1 MTNPATLSV
10 DRDMMSPV
18 PTRSADLVGRD
29 AELTELS
36 SRLGIV
42 ASPDVRGAR
51 PIVLLAGDA
60 GVGKT
65 RLLTELRDRA
75 HAAGWRVVAGHSLDL
90 GDSALPY
97 LAFSEILGRLVA
109 EQPDVTAATLDD
121 HPALARLQPGRRIR
135 SLDDG
140 RDDGGL
146 QRADLF
152 EAVHAL
158 LTRAAAA
165 APLLVIVEDT
175 HWADQSTRDLLSFLF
190 TRPFATPVH
199 LVVSYR
205 SDDLH
210 RRHPLRRQVA
220 EWARLRDVER
230 IQLDPLPA
238 PAVRRLV
245 RLLHPDPIAE
255 SDVAD
260 IVSRAE
266 GNAFFVEELVG
277 ATWATGGVPADLAD
291 VLLVRLDRLDDA
303 ARQVVR
309 TAAAAGRQ
317 VSHHL
322 LAAASGLDE
331 RALDGALRDA
341 VEMNVLVPVRDAYAF
356 RHALLGEAVYDDLLP
371 GERVRLHA
379 SYAAVLRAGTVAGTS
394 AELARHARLG
404 QDPRTAL
411 FASIGAGD
419 DAMRVGGPEEAAQHY
434 EQALTLLSD
443 PAAGDLTGVDVPD
456 LVLRTADA
464 LTAAGHVPRA
474 NAVLRE
480 QLEQLPDSA
489 PDADRGRLMT
499 SLALG
504 LAITDT
510 PDDELEMA
518 RRAVE
523 LVAEA
528 SPQQRARSLAGYARI
543 LSGHLRQDDARDAAT
558 EALALTRQLDMP
570 RLSADIHTTLAH
582 LDKHALVDEIG
593 VSLREV
599 IQQARA
605 AGAINAELRARYLLG
620 RFHQDRAE
628 FDAAVGAYAAT
639 RARGAEVGTPWAPYA
654 FESRF
659 MESVVLFSAGRWDD
673 AAALVDMSGEAPPP
687 IYEAML
693 DAVSAQVRAG
703 RGEAGAAERARSVRG
718 YWSKEGI
725 VAITAATALLEL
737 AEQDGDVDLAM
748 TTYDDVVGVLSRT
761 WHERFQARLRLA
773 TQALGVLGTAAPRL
787 SAAERAELAP
797 VAADLLADGHRV
809 HDHYRELAIEFGP
822 ETRAWIVRLDAEH
835 LRWRWAAQLDAPDEE
850 TLVGAWRLA
859 EEAFDAYGHAH
870 ELARVRARLAAI
882 LRSGDPAGSRAL
894 ADAAR
899 ATAHALG
906 AVPLVTE
913 LVALGSQPVR
923 REAPAADALTPRERE
938 ILELVAQG
946 RSNGEIGK
954 QLFISVKTVSVHVS
968 NILGKLDAA
977 SRTEA
982 AAIARRRGLLG

>member
-1 MTNPATLSV
+1 MMVTVPAH
-10 DRDMMSPV
+10 
-18 PTRSADLVGRD
+18 SADLVGRD
-29 AELTELS
+29 AELEELS

-42 ASPDVRGAR
+42 ASARTDGDRSGRPDR
-51 PIVLLAGDA
+51 PGQQMVLLAGDA

-75 HAAGWRVVAGHSLDL
+75 HAAGWQAVAGHSLDL

-97 LAFSEILGRLVA
+97 LAFSEILGRLVVD
-109 EQPDVTAATLDD
+109 QPGMIAATLED

-135 SLDDG
+135 SLEDG
-140 RDDGGL
+140 REDGGL

-158 LTRAAAA
+158 LTRAAAD

-190 TRPFATPVH
+190 TRPFETAVH

-220 EWARLRDVER
+220 EWSRLRDVER
-230 IQLDPLPA
+230 IQLDPLAA
-238 PAVRRLV
+238 PDVRRLV

-255 SDVAD
+255 SDVVD
-260 IVSRAE
+260 IVTRAE

-277 ATWATGGVPADLAD
+277 ATWETGGVPADLAD
-291 VLLVRLDRLDDA
+291 LLLVRLDRLDDA

-309 TAAAAGRQ
+309 TAAVAGRQ

-322 LAAASGLDE
+322 LAAASGVDP

-341 VEMNVLVPVRDAYAF
+341 VEMNVLVPVREAYAF

-379 SYAAVLRAGTVAGTS
+379 SYAAVLRTGAAVGTS

-411 FASIGAGD
+411 FASIEAGT
-419 DAMRVGGPEEAAQHY
+419 DAMRVGGPEEAAQHF
-434 EQALTLLSD
+434 EQALTLVCD
-443 PAAGDLTGVDVPD
+443 PAVGDLAEIDLPD
-456 LVLRTADA
+456 LVVRTADA

-474 NAVLRE
+474 NAMLRE
-480 QLEQLPDSA
+480 QLEQLPA
-489 PDADRGRLMT
+489 DATDVDRGRLMT

-504 LAITDT
+504 LAITDH
-510 PDDELEMA
+510 PDDEVEMA
-518 RRAVE
+518 RLAVE
-523 LVAEA
+523 LVANA

-543 LSGHLRQDDARDAAT
+543 LSGHLRHDEARDAAT

-570 RLSADIHTTLAH
+570 RLSADIHTTLAG
-582 LDKHALVDEIG
+582 LDRRALVDEIG

-599 IQQARA
+599 IEQARA
-605 AGAINAELRARYLLG
+605 AGAVNAELRARYLLG

-628 FDAAVGAYAAT
+628 FDESATAYSAA
-639 RARGAEVGTPWAPYA
+639 RSRGVEVGTPWAPFA

-659 MESVVLFSAGRWDD
+659 MEAVVLYIAGRWDS
-673 AAALVDMSGEAPPP
+673 AAALADTSGQSPPP

-693 DAVSAQVRAG
+693 TAVSAQLMAG
-703 RGEAGAAERARSVRG
+703 RGDSGAIERARSVRSF
-718 YWSKEGI
+718 WAKEG
-725 VAITAATALLEL
+725 VVGLTAATALLEL
-737 AEQDGDVDLAM
+737 AEQAADVDLAL
-748 TTYDDVVGVLSRT
+748 TTYDDIVGVLSKT
-761 WHERFQARLRLA
+761 WHDRFQARLRLGA
-773 TQALGVLGTAAPRL
+773 QAIGVLGTAAARL
-787 SAAERAELAP
+787 SASERDELAP
-797 VAADLLADGHRV
+797 VAAEVLADGHRV
-809 HDHYRELAIEFGP
+809 YDYHRELGVEFGP
-822 ETRAWIVRLDAEH
+822 EARAWIVRLDAEH
-835 LRWRWAAQLDAPDEE
+835 LRWRWAAQLDPPDEAS
-850 TLVGAWRLA
+850 LVEAWRDTEARFA
-859 EEAFDAYGHAH
+859 EYAHAH
-870 ELARVRARLAAI
+870 ELARVRARLAAV
-882 LRSGDPAGSRAL
+882 LRGTDPATSREL

-899 ATAHALG
+899 ASARELG
-906 AVPLVTE
+906 AAPLVGE

-923 REAPAADALTPRERE
+923 REPAAVDALTPREQE

-954 QLFISVKTVSVHVS
+954 QLFISAKTVSVHVS
-968 NILGKLDAA
+968 NILGKFGAA

-982 AAIARRRGLLG
+982 AAIARRRGLLA

>member
-1 MTNPATLSV
+1 
-10 DRDMMSPV
+10 MMSTV

-29 AELTELS
+29 AELMQLS
-36 SRLGIV
+36 SRLGIA
-42 ASPDVRGAR
+42 ASATRGSDR

-75 HAAGWRVVAGHSLDL
+75 HAAGWQVVAGHSLDL

-109 EQPDVTAATLDD
+109 EQPTTTAAVLDD

-135 SLDDG
+135 TLDDG
-140 RDDGGL
+140 REDGGL

-158 LTRAAAA
+158 LTRAAAGS
-165 APLLVIVEDT
+165 PLLVIVEDT

-220 EWARLRDVER
+220 EWARLRGVER
-230 IQLDPLPA
+230 IQLEPLA
-238 PAVRRLV
+238 ALDVRRLV

-291 VLLVRLDRLDDA
+291 VLLVRLDRLDDP

-309 TAAAAGRQ
+309 TAAVAGRQ

-322 LAAASGLDE
+322 LAAASGVDE

-341 VEMNVLVPVRDAYAF
+341 VESNVLVPVRDAYAF

-371 GERVRLHA
+371 GERVRLHG
-379 SYAAVLRAGTVAGTS
+379 SYARVLRSGEAAGTS

-411 FASIGAGD
+411 FASIEAGH
-419 DAMRVGGPEEAAQHY
+419 DAVRVGGPEEAAQHY

-443 PAAGDLTGVDVPD
+443 PAVGDLAEVDVPD
-456 LVLRTADA
+456 LVVRTADA

-480 QLEQLPDSA
+480 QLEQLPD
-489 PDADRGRLMT
+489 DAHDVDRGRLMT

-504 LAITDT
+504 LIITDA

-523 LVAEA
+523 LVADA
-528 SPQQRARSLAGYARI
+528 SPQQRAKSLAGYARI
-543 LSGHLRQDDARDAAT
+543 LSAHLRHDEARDAAT

-570 RLSADIHTTLAH
+570 RLSADIHTTLAG
-582 LDKHALVDEIG
+582 LDRRAMVDEIG

-599 IQQARA
+599 IGQARA
-605 AGAINAELRARYLLG
+605 AGAVNAELRARYLLG

-628 FDAAVGAYAAT
+628 LEEALTAYAAT
-639 RARGAEVGTPWAPYA
+639 RARGAEVGTPWAPFA
-654 FESRF
+654 FEARF
-659 MESVVLFSAGRWDD
+659 MEVAVLVVAGRWDD
-673 AAALVDMSGEAPPP
+673 AMALADMSGEVPPP

-693 DAVSAQVRAG
+693 EAVSAHVMAG
-703 RGEAGAAERARSVRG
+703 RGRAGAGERARSVRG

-725 VAITAATALLEL
+725 VAITAATTLLEL
-737 AEQDGDVDLAM
+737 AEQAGDVGLAM
-748 TTYDDVVGVLSRT
+748 TTYDDIVGVLSKT
-761 WHERFQARLRLA
+761 WHERFQARLRLSA
-773 TQALGVLGTAAPRL
+773 QALGVLGTAAPRL
-787 SAAERAELAP
+787 SAAERAELAE
-797 VAADLLADGHRV
+797 VADDLLADGHGV
-809 HDHYRELAIEFGP
+809 YDYHRELGVEFGP
-822 ETRAWIVRLDAEH
+822 EAQAWIVRLDAEH
-835 LRWRWAAQLDAPDEE
+835 LRWRWAAQVDAPGEGD
-850 TLVGAWRLA
+850 LVAAWRDTEQVFL
-859 EEAFDAYGHAH
+859 AYGHVH

-882 LRSGDPAGSRAL
+882 LRSGDPAASRAV

-899 ATAHALG
+899 ATAHELG
-906 AVPLVTE
+906 AAPLVAE
-913 LVALGSQPVR
+913 LIALGSQPAR
-923 REAPAADALTPRERE
+923 REPVAVDALTPRESE
-938 ILELVAQG
+938 ILALVAQG
-946 RSNGEIGK
+946 RTNGEIGK

-982 AAIARRRGLLG
+982 AAIARRRGLLV